1 MRYKHS
7 PNWRFFL
14 SAAAG
19 VMAAGSVSPLIPYA
33 QGISF
38 SDVTNKDYYF
48 QAVSSLSERGI
59 IKGYGN
65 GIFKPEESVTRAQAA
80 KMLALALNLRTD
92 HVKDPGF
99 KDVSKNNWAY
109 RYIAALA
116 ERGII
121 KGYGDQYKPN
131 EPITRAQMAKIIAL
145 GYKFKESPLK
155 DKRFQ
160 DVNPTDWYAGYLQPL
175 IEKGITNGTTA
186 KTYSPNETV
195 SRGQMAAFI
204 YRSELAAKPLQIT
217 AAVSGITDHN
227 VVTDKGTFSLSANL
241 KTWFN
246 VENAGAL
253 KGANITFSPN
263 GDSID
268 KFLSVELTAG
278 GQAGS
283 NSETYNH
290 ITLNGKN
297 ALINTDLIVNS
308 DFTILKDMKING
320 NLETR
325 SAVQHSFYTENIS
338 VSGKTIVSDG
348 AATTLANSDKFYNSL
363 SYKIAQNRYEAVAAS
378 DLKAASRVVFRN
390 SSLGEL
396 EISKGGAI
404 VEATGETKAD
414 SVLIRSKT
422 RFTAE
427 SQTIIPKITIEAGV
441 ESVEINSNVE
451 EVRIIGNG
459 DITISGNASFGQMA
473 ASSASIVRVEST
485 GQVGLL
491 KTVDKDS
498 RFILGRYTRIA
509 DMQLPAGVEP
519 AEAISNY
526 ESVKNNIQK
535 IGGKDNPDYV
545 PGGATVIPNR
555 APAVAA
561 EVSDQNLTAG
571 SAPFS
576 IELGSV
582 FTDPDGDALQLTAV
596 SSAADV
602 ADASLQGA
610 TLLITAV
617 TAGASTITVTAD
629 DGRGGIVYESF
640 IVNVEQPNSIPVVA
654 NEIADQTAVAGTA
667 PITVDLSNVF
677 MDADHDSLTI
687 TAESS
692 NSGVAAASADGT
704 TLTLTPSAPGT
715 AAITVKADD
724 GRGGTVEESFTI
736 TVEQPN
742 RAPVVAKEMIDQKVM
757 AGGPPMIL
765 DLSQVFGDADGD
777 ALTMTAASSDST
789 IASAEVTG
797 NDLKVT
803 VLSAGTATITV
814 KADDGRGGTVEESFT
829 ITAERPNHAPIL
841 KNEIVNQTAVAGDE
855 PSLIDLTNVFE
866 DIDGD
871 TLTITAGTTDAAIA
885 TAEIIGTSLKLTPL
899 NAGRATIIITA
910 ADGRGGS
917 QEESFYITVEQPN
930 RAPVV
935 AKEMIDQKVMAG
947 GPPMILDLSQV
958 FGDADGD
965 ALTMTAASSDS
976 TIASAEVAGND
987 LKVTVLSAG
996 TATITVKADD
1006 GRGGTVEESFTI
1018 TIEQPNRAPVVAK
1031 EMIDQK
1037 VMAGGPPMILD
1048 LSQVFGDADGDAL
1061 TMTAASSDGTIAS
1074 AEVAG
1079 NDLKVTVLS
1088 AGTATITV
1096 KADDG
1101 RGGTVEESFTIT
1113 IERPNRAPVLA
1124 KEIVNQTAVAGEA
1137 PFMIDISNVFS
1148 DPDGDKLTLT
1158 AISNNS
1164 GIAAVEVNGTYLKL
1178 TPLNKGR
1185 AVISVT
1191 AADGRGGSEEES
1203 FFITVEQPNHAPSVK
1218 NEISDQKVMAGGPP
1232 ILLDLNGTFGD
1243 EDGDALTITASTSDS
1258 SVAEAEVD
1266 GTTLK
1271 LTTLS
1276 AGTTTVKVK
1285 ADDGRGGTVEES
1297 FTVTIEAPNRAPI
1310 VITGISD
1317 QTVLTGEPPF
1327 TVDLSNVFEDADG
1340 DTLTLTATSSNVGV
1354 STAVVSGTDLKL
1366 TALNAGT
1373 ATINVK
1379 ADDGRGGTA
1388 EESFIITI
1396 KQPNSSVPEE
1406 TAPSLFISE
1415 TIWGGFGDFALEI
1428 YNPTV
1433 NQIDLTKLT
1442 LVLADQKKNF
1452 REFSINQLGPGQVL
1466 SVVDDFFILEDFE
1479 IPSEVL
1485 RTSFDLVP
1493 EETVEYV
1500 NIQLEY
1506 DEQIIDSVKYYKNKT
1521 MVRNSGVTKG
1531 STMYD
1536 ENQWTQY
1543 PIDDFKHIGTHD
1555 FTPVP

>member
-1 MRYKHS
+1 MRYKHRS
-7 PNWRFFL
+7 NWRFFL
-14 SAAAG
+14 AASAG
-19 VMAAGSVSPLIPYA
+19 VMVAGSVSPLLPYA
-33 QGISF
+33 QGTSF
-38 SDVTNKDYYF
+38 SDVRNNDYYY
-48 QAVSSLSERGI
+48 QAVSSLSEKGI
-59 IKGYGN
+59 IKGFGN
-65 GIFKPEESVTRAQAA
+65 GIFKPNESVTRAQAA
-80 KMLALALNLRTD
+80 KMLTLALNIKTD

-109 RYIAALA
+109 SYIAALA
-116 ERGII
+116 EQGIV
-121 KGYGDQYKPN
+121 KGYGDQFKPN

-155 DKRFQ
+155 DKRFH
-160 DVNPTDWYAGYLQPL
+160 DVNPTEWYAGYLQPL

-195 SRGQMAAFI
+195 SRGQIAAFI

-278 GQAGS
+278 GQASS
-283 NSETYNH
+283 NPDTYNH

-320 NLETR
+320 NLEIR

-338 VSGKTIVSDG
+338 VSGKTIVSEG

-363 SYKIAQNRYEAVAAS
+363 SYKIAQNRYETVAAI
-378 DLKAASRVVFRN
+378 DLKAASRVVFHN
-390 SSLGEL
+390 SSLGEM
-396 EISKGGAI
+396 EISKGGAS
-404 VEATGETKAD
+404 VEATGETKAV
-414 SVLIRSKT
+414 SVMIRSKT
-422 RFTAE
+422 RFTAD
-427 SQTIIPKITIEAGV
+427 SQTIIPRITIEAGV

-459 DITISGNASFGQMA
+459 NITISGNGSFGQMV
-473 ASSASIVRVEST
+473 ASAASIVTVEST
-485 GQVGLL
+485 GQIGLL
-491 KTVDKDS
+491 KTIDKDS
-498 RFILGRYTRIA
+498 RYILGKAAKIINL
-509 DMQLPAGVEP
+509 QLPAGVDP
-519 AEAISNY
+519 AAAISNY
-526 ESVKNNIQK
+526 ENVKGNIQK

-571 SAPFS
+571 SAPIS

-610 TLLITAV
+610 TLLITPV
-617 TAGASTITVTAD
+617 TAGASTITVTAN

-640 IVNVEQPNSIPVVA
+640 FVNVEQPNSIPVVA
-654 NEIADQTAVAGTA
+654 NEIADQMAVAGTA

-736 TVEQPN
+736 TVERPN

-789 IASAEVTG
+789 IASAEVAG

-803 VLSAGTATITV
+803 VLSAGTVTITV

-871 TLTITAGTTDAAIA
+871 TLTITAGTNDAGIA
-885 TAEIIGTSLKLTPL
+885 TAEVIGTGLKLTPL
-899 NAGRATIIITA
+899 NAGRATITITA
-910 ADGRGGS
+910 VDGRGGS

-930 RAPVV
+930 RAPIV

-965 ALTMTAASSDS
+965 GLTMTAASSDS
-976 TIASAEVAGND
+976 TIASAEVAG
-987 LKVTVLSAG
+987 T
-996 TATITVKADD
+996 
-1006 GRGGTVEESFTI
+1006 
-1018 TIEQPNRAPVVAK
+1018 
-1031 EMIDQK
+1031 
-1037 VMAGGPPMILD
+1037 
-1048 LSQVFGDADGDAL
+1048 
-1061 TMTAASSDGTIAS
+1061 
-1074 AEVAG
+1074 
-1079 NDLKVTVLS
+1079 DLKVTVLS

-1164 GIAAVEVNGTYLKL
+1164 GIAAVDVNGTYLKL

-1203 FFITVEQPNHAPSVK
+1203 FYITIEEPNQAPVVK
-1218 NEISDQKVMAGGPP
+1218 NGIPDQTVMAGGAPM
-1232 ILLDLNGTFGD
+1232 ILDLSQVFGD
-1243 EDGDALTITASTSDS
+1243 ANGDALTLKADS
-1258 SVAEAEVD
+1258 SDREV
-1266 GTTLK
+1266 
-1271 LTTLS
+1271 
-1276 AGTTTVKVK
+1276 
-1285 ADDGRGGTVEES
+1285 
-1297 FTVTIEAPNRAPI
+1297 
-1310 VITGISD
+1310 
-1317 QTVLTGEPPF
+1317 
-1327 TVDLSNVFEDADG
+1327 
-1340 DTLTLTATSSNVGV
+1340 
-1354 STAVVSGTDLKL
+1354 AVVNMTG
-1366 TALNAGT
+1366 TALSITPVNAGT
-1373 ATINVK
+1373 AAITIT
-1379 ADDGRGGTA
+1379 AEDGKGGTVSRTFQLTVQSA
-1388 EESFIITI
+1388 SPAA
-1396 KQPNSSVPEE
+1396 PN
-1406 TAPSLFISE
+1406 LFISE
-1415 TIWGGFGDFALEI
+1415 TVWGLFDLALEI
-1428 YNPTV
+1428 YNPTAAEV
-1433 NQIDLTKLT
+1433 DLSQLKLVVAGEDITFESFGLT
-1442 LVLADQKKNF
+1442 LESKEILAIVESNF
-1452 REFSINQLGPGQVL
+1452 WWTDE
-1466 SVVDDFFILEDFE
+1466 E
-1479 IPSEVL
+1479 IPSKVL
-1485 RTSFDLVP
+1485 RIPFPIEP
-1493 EETVEYV
+1493 ERSVEYV
-1500 NIQLEY
+1500 DVQLMY
-1506 DEQIIDSVKYYKNKT
+1506 GEQLIDSVKYFKDKT
-1521 MVRNSGVTKG
+1521 LVRQSGVTQG
-1531 STMYD
+1531 SAAYD
-1536 ENQWTQY
+1536 DSQWIELPTDY
-1543 PIDDFKHIGTHD
+1543 IDDIGTY
-1555 FTPVP
+1555 PPAP

>member
-186 KTYSPNETV
+186 KTYSPIETV

-283 NSETYNH
+283 NPDTYNH

-297 ALINTDLIVNS
+297 ALIDTDLIVNS

-610 TLLITAV
+610 TLLITPV

-789 IASAEVTG
+789 IASAEV
-797 NDLKVT
+797 
-803 VLSAGTATITV
+803 
-814 KADDGRGGTVEESFT
+814 
-829 ITAERPNHAPIL
+829 
-841 KNEIVNQTAVAGDE
+841 
-855 PSLIDLTNVFE
+855 
-866 DIDGD
+866 
-871 TLTITAGTTDAAIA
+871 
-885 TAEIIGTSLKLTPL
+885 
-899 NAGRATIIITA
+899 
-910 ADGRGGS
+910 
-917 QEESFYITVEQPN
+917 
-930 RAPVV
+930 
-935 AKEMIDQKVMAG
+935 
-947 GPPMILDLSQV
+947 
-958 FGDADGD
+958 
-965 ALTMTAASSDS
+965 
-976 TIASAEVAGND
+976 AGND

-1006 GRGGTVEESFTI
+1006 RRGGTVEESFTI

-1061 TMTAASSDGTIAS
+1061 TMTAASSDSTIAS

-1079 NDLKVTVLS
+1079 TDLKVTVLS

-1164 GIAAVEVNGTYLKL
+1164 GIAAVDVNGTYLKL

-1191 AADGRGGSEEES
+1191 AVDGRGGSEEES
-1203 FFITVEQPNHAPSVK
+1203 FYITVEEPNQAPVVK
-1218 NEISDQKVMAGGPP
+1218 NGIPDQTVMAGGAPM
-1232 ILLDLNGTFGD
+1232 ILDLSQVFGD
-1243 EDGDALTITASTSDS
+1243 ADGDALTLKANSSDREVAVVNMTGTALSITPVNAGTAAITITA
-1258 SVAEAEVD
+1258 E
-1266 GTTLK
+1266 
-1271 LTTLS
+1271 
-1276 AGTTTVKVK
+1276 
-1285 ADDGRGGTVEES
+1285 DGRGGTVS
-1297 FTVTIEAPNRAPI
+1297 RIFQLTVQSASADAPN
-1310 VITGISD
+1310 
-1317 QTVLTGEPPF
+1317 
-1327 TVDLSNVFEDADG
+1327 
-1340 DTLTLTATSSNVGV
+1340 
-1354 STAVVSGTDLKL
+1354 
-1366 TALNAGT
+1366 
-1373 ATINVK
+1373 
-1379 ADDGRGGTA
+1379 
-1388 EESFIITI
+1388 
-1396 KQPNSSVPEE
+1396 
-1406 TAPSLFISE
+1406 LFISE
-1415 TIWGGFGDFALEI
+1415 TVWGVFDLALEI
-1428 YNPTV
+1428 YNPTADEV
-1433 NQIDLTKLT
+1433 DLSQLKLVVDGENITFESFGLT
-1442 LVLADQKKNF
+1442 LASKEILAIVESNF
-1452 REFSINQLGPGQVL
+1452 WWTDE
-1466 SVVDDFFILEDFE
+1466 E
-1479 IPSEVL
+1479 IPSKVL
-1485 RTSFDLVP
+1485 RIPFPIEP
-1493 EETVEYV
+1493 ERSVEYV
-1500 NIQLEY
+1500 DVQLMY
-1506 DEQIIDSVKYYKNKT
+1506 GNQLIDSVKYFKDKT
-1521 MVRNSGVTKG
+1521 LVRQSGVTQG
-1531 STMYD
+1531 SAAYD
-1536 ENQWTQY
+1536 DSQWIELPTDY
-1543 PIDDFKHIGTHD
+1543 IDDIGTY
-1555 FTPVP
+1555 PPAP

>member
-1 MRYKHS
+1 MKS
-7 PNWRFFL
+7 
-14 SAAAG
+14 
-19 VMAAGSVSPLIPYA
+19 
-33 QGISF
+33 
-38 SDVTNKDYYF
+38 
-48 QAVSSLSERGI
+48 
-59 IKGYGN
+59 
-65 GIFKPEESVTRAQAA
+65 
-80 KMLALALNLRTD
+80 
-92 HVKDPGF
+92 
-99 KDVSKNNWAY
+99 
-109 RYIAALA
+109 
-116 ERGII
+116 
-121 KGYGDQYKPN
+121 
-131 EPITRAQMAKIIAL
+131 
-145 GYKFKESPLK
+145 
-155 DKRFQ
+155 
-160 DVNPTDWYAGYLQPL
+160 
-175 IEKGITNGTTA
+175 
-186 KTYSPNETV
+186 
-195 SRGQMAAFI
+195 
-204 YRSELAAKPLQIT
+204 
-217 AAVSGITDHN
+217 
-227 VVTDKGTFSLSANL
+227 
-241 KTWFN
+241 WFN
-246 VENAGAL
+246 AENEGAL
-253 KGANITFSPN
+253 KGANITFSPD
-263 GDSID
+263 GDKIV
-268 KFLSVELTAG
+268 KLTSVELTAG
-278 GQAGS
+278 GQASPNGS
-283 NSETYNH
+283 TYNH
-290 ITLNGKN
+290 RTLNGNN
-297 ALINTDLIVNS
+297 ALIDADLIVNG
-308 DFTILKDMKING
+308 DFIILKDMNIKG
-320 NLETR
+320 NLEIIK
-325 SAVQHSFYTENIS
+325 SVQHSFYTENIS

-348 AATTLANSDKFYNSL
+348 AAATLADSGKVYNSL
-363 SYKIAQNRYEAVAAS
+363 SYKTAQSQYEAKADTMDLSAAS
-378 DLKAASRVVFRN
+378 HIVFHN
-390 SSLGEL
+390 SNLGVL
-396 EISKGGAI
+396 EITKGNAI
-404 VEATGETKAD
+404 VEASGETKAD

-610 TLLITAV
+610 TLLITPV

-640 IVNVEQPNSIPVVA
+640 FVNVEQPNSIPVVA
-654 NEIADQTAVAGTA
+654 NEIADQMAVAGTA

-742 RAPVVAKEMIDQKVM
+742 RAPVVDKEMIDQKVM

-777 ALTMTAASSDST
+777 GLTMTAASSDST
-789 IASAEVTG
+789 IASAEVAG

-841 KNEIVNQTAVAGDE
+841 KNEIVNQTAIAGDE

-871 TLTITAGTTDAAIA
+871 TLTITAGTNDAGIA
-885 TAEIIGTSLKLTPL
+885 TAEVIGTGLKLTPL
-899 NAGRATIIITA
+899 NAGRATITITA
-910 ADGRGGS
+910 VDGRGGS
-917 QEESFYITVEQPN
+917 QEESFYITVERPN

-976 TIASAEVAGND
+976 TIASAEVVGND
-987 LKVTVLSAG
+987 LKVTVLNAG

-1018 TIEQPNRAPVVAK
+1018 TIEQPNRAPIVAK

-1048 LSQVFGDADGDAL
+1048 LSQVFGDADGDGL
-1061 TMTAASSDGTIAS
+1061 TMTAASSDSTIAS

-1079 NDLKVTVLS
+1079 TDLKVTVLS

-1164 GIAAVEVNGTYLKL
+1164 GIAAVDVNGTYLKL

-1203 FFITVEQPNHAPSVK
+1203 FYITVEEPNQAPVVK
-1218 NEISDQKVMAGGPP
+1218 NGIPDQTVMAGGAPM
-1232 ILLDLNGTFGD
+1232 ILDLSQVFGD
-1243 EDGDALTITASTSDS
+1243 ANGDALTLKADS
-1258 SVAEAEVD
+1258 SDREV
-1266 GTTLK
+1266 
-1271 LTTLS
+1271 
-1276 AGTTTVKVK
+1276 
-1285 ADDGRGGTVEES
+1285 
-1297 FTVTIEAPNRAPI
+1297 
-1310 VITGISD
+1310 
-1317 QTVLTGEPPF
+1317 
-1327 TVDLSNVFEDADG
+1327 
-1340 DTLTLTATSSNVGV
+1340 
-1354 STAVVSGTDLKL
+1354 AVVNMTG
-1366 TALNAGT
+1366 TALSITPVNAGT
-1373 ATINVK
+1373 AAITIT
-1379 ADDGRGGTA
+1379 AEDGKGGTVSRTFQLTVQSA
-1388 EESFIITI
+1388 SPAA
-1396 KQPNSSVPEE
+1396 PN
-1406 TAPSLFISE
+1406 LFISE
-1415 TIWGGFGDFALEI
+1415 TVWGLFDLALEI
-1428 YNPTV
+1428 YNPTAAEV
-1433 NQIDLTKLT
+1433 DLSQLKLVVAGEDITFESFGLT
-1442 LVLADQKKNF
+1442 LESKEILAIVESNF
-1452 REFSINQLGPGQVL
+1452 WWTDE
-1466 SVVDDFFILEDFE
+1466 E
-1479 IPSEVL
+1479 IPSKVL
-1485 RTSFDLVP
+1485 RIPFPIEP
-1493 EETVEYV
+1493 ERSVEYV
-1500 NIQLEY
+1500 DVQLMY
-1506 DEQIIDSVKYYKNKT
+1506 GEQLIDSVKYFKDKT
-1521 MVRNSGVTKG
+1521 LVRQSGVTQG
-1531 STMYD
+1531 SAAYD
-1536 ENQWTQY
+1536 DSQWIELPTDY
-1543 PIDDFKHIGTHD
+1543 IDDIGTY
-1555 FTPVP
+1555 PPAP

>member
-1 MRYKHS
+1 MRYKHRS
-7 PNWRFFL
+7 NWRFFL
-14 SAAAG
+14 AASAG
-19 VMAAGSVSPLIPYA
+19 VMVAGSVSPLLPYA
-33 QGISF
+33 QGTSF
-38 SDVTNKDYYF
+38 SDVRNNDYYY
-48 QAVSSLSERGI
+48 QAVSSLSEKGI
-59 IKGYGN
+59 IKGFGN
-65 GIFKPEESVTRAQAA
+65 GIFKPNESVTRAQAA
-80 KMLALALNLRTD
+80 KMLTLALNIKTD

-109 RYIAALA
+109 SYIAALA
-116 ERGII
+116 EQGIV
-121 KGYGDQYKPN
+121 KGYGDQFKPN

-145 GYKFKESPLK
+145 GYDFKSSPLK
-155 DKRFQ
+155 DKRFH
-160 DVNPTDWYAGYLQPL
+160 DVNPSDWFAGYLQPL

-186 KTYSPNETV
+186 KTYSPNEKV

-217 AAVSGITDHN
+217 AAVSRITDQL
-227 VVTDKGTFSLSANL
+227 VVTDKGTFSLTASL
-241 KTWFN
+241 KSWFN
-246 VENAGAL
+246 AENEGAL
-253 KGANITFSPN
+253 KGANITFSPD
-263 GDSID
+263 GDKIV
-268 KFLSVELTAG
+268 KLTSVELTAG
-278 GQAGS
+278 GQASPNGS
-283 NSETYNH
+283 TYNH
-290 ITLNGKN
+290 RTLNGNN
-297 ALINTDLIVNS
+297 ALIDADLIVNG
-308 DFTILKDMKING
+308 DFIILKDMNIKG
-320 NLETR
+320 NLEIIK
-325 SAVQHSFYTENIS
+325 SVQHSFYTENIS

-348 AATTLANSDKFYNSL
+348 AAATLADSGKVYNSL
-363 SYKIAQNRYEAVAAS
+363 SYKTAQSQYEAKADTMDLSAAS
-378 DLKAASRVVFRN
+378 HIVFHN
-390 SSLGEL
+390 SNLGVL
-396 EISKGGAI
+396 EITKGNAI
-404 VEATGETKAD
+404 VEASGETKAD

-610 TLLITAV
+610 TLLITPV

-640 IVNVEQPNSIPVVA
+640 FVNVEQPNSIPVVA
-654 NEIADQTAVAGTA
+654 NEIADQMAVAGTA

-742 RAPVVAKEMIDQKVM
+742 RAPVVDKEMIDQKVM

-777 ALTMTAASSDST
+777 GLTMTAASSDST
-789 IASAEVTG
+789 IASAEVAG

-841 KNEIVNQTAVAGDE
+841 KNEIVNQTAIAGDE

-871 TLTITAGTTDAAIA
+871 TLTITAGTNDAGIA
-885 TAEIIGTSLKLTPL
+885 TAEVIGTGLKLTPL
-899 NAGRATIIITA
+899 NAGRATITITA
-910 ADGRGGS
+910 VDGRGGS
-917 QEESFYITVEQPN
+917 QEESFYITVERPN

-976 TIASAEVAGND
+976 TIASAEVVGND
-987 LKVTVLSAG
+987 LKVTVLNAG

-1018 TIEQPNRAPVVAK
+1018 TIEQPNRAPIVAK

-1048 LSQVFGDADGDAL
+1048 LSQVFGDADGDGL
-1061 TMTAASSDGTIAS
+1061 TMTAASSDSTIAS

-1079 NDLKVTVLS
+1079 TDLKVTVLS

-1164 GIAAVEVNGTYLKL
+1164 GIAAVDVNGTYLKL

-1203 FFITVEQPNHAPSVK
+1203 FYITVEEPNQAPLVK
-1218 NEISDQKVMAGGPP
+1218 NGIPDQTVMAGGAPM
-1232 ILLDLNGTFGD
+1232 ILDLSQVFGD
-1243 EDGDALTITASTSDS
+1243 ANGDALTLKAYSSDR
-1258 SVAEAEVD
+1258 EV
-1266 GTTLK
+1266 
-1271 LTTLS
+1271 
-1276 AGTTTVKVK
+1276 
-1285 ADDGRGGTVEES
+1285 
-1297 FTVTIEAPNRAPI
+1297 
-1310 VITGISD
+1310 
-1317 QTVLTGEPPF
+1317 
-1327 TVDLSNVFEDADG
+1327 
-1340 DTLTLTATSSNVGV
+1340 
-1354 STAVVSGTDLKL
+1354 AVVNMTG
-1366 TALNAGT
+1366 TALSITPVNAGT
-1373 ATINVK
+1373 AAITIT
-1379 ADDGRGGTA
+1379 AEDGKGGTVSRTFQLTVQSA
-1388 EESFIITI
+1388 SPAA
-1396 KQPNSSVPEE
+1396 PN
-1406 TAPSLFISE
+1406 LFISE
-1415 TIWGGFGDFALEI
+1415 TVWGLFDLALEI
-1428 YNPTV
+1428 YNPTAAEV
-1433 NQIDLTKLT
+1433 DLSQLKLVVAGEDITFESFGLT
-1442 LVLADQKKNF
+1442 LESKEILAIVESNF
-1452 REFSINQLGPGQVL
+1452 WWTDE
-1466 SVVDDFFILEDFE
+1466 E
-1479 IPSEVL
+1479 IPSKVL
-1485 RTSFDLVP
+1485 RIPFPIEP
-1493 EETVEYV
+1493 ERSVEYV
-1500 NIQLEY
+1500 DVQLMY
-1506 DEQIIDSVKYYKNKT
+1506 GEQLIDSVKYFKDKT
-1521 MVRNSGVTKG
+1521 LVRQSGVTQG
-1531 STMYD
+1531 SAAYD
-1536 ENQWTQY
+1536 DSQWIELPTDY
-1543 PIDDFKHIGTHD
+1543 IDDIGTY
-1555 FTPVP
+1555 PPAP

>member
-1 MRYKHS
+1 MRYKHRS
-7 PNWRFFL
+7 NWRFFL
-14 SAAAG
+14 AASAG
-19 VMAAGSVSPLIPYA
+19 VMVAGSVSPLLPYA
-33 QGISF
+33 QGTSF
-38 SDVTNKDYYF
+38 SDVRNNDYYY
-48 QAVSSLSERGI
+48 QAVSSLSEKGI
-59 IKGYGN
+59 IKGFGN
-65 GIFKPEESVTRAQAA
+65 GIFKPNESVTRAQAA
-80 KMLALALNLRTD
+80 KMLTLALNIKTD

-109 RYIAALA
+109 SYIAALA
-116 ERGII
+116 EQGIV
-121 KGYGDQYKPN
+121 KGYGDQFKPN

-145 GYKFKESPLK
+145 GYDFKSSPLK
-155 DKRFQ
+155 DKRFH
-160 DVNPTDWYAGYLQPL
+160 DVNPSDWFAGYLQPL

-186 KTYSPNETV
+186 KTYSPNEKV

-217 AAVSGITDHN
+217 AAVSRITDQL
-227 VVTDKGTFSLSANL
+227 VVTDKGTFSLTASL
-241 KTWFN
+241 KSWFN
-246 VENAGAL
+246 AENEGAL
-253 KGANITFSPN
+253 KGANITFSPD
-263 GDSID
+263 GDKIV
-268 KFLSVELTAG
+268 KLTSVELTAG
-278 GQAGS
+278 GQASPNGS
-283 NSETYNH
+283 TYNH
-290 ITLNGKN
+290 RTLNGNN
-297 ALINTDLIVNS
+297 ALIDADLIVNG
-308 DFTILKDMKING
+308 DFIILKDMNIKG
-320 NLETR
+320 NLEIIK
-325 SAVQHSFYTENIS
+325 SVQHSFYTENIS

-348 AATTLANSDKFYNSL
+348 AAATLADSGKVYNSL
-363 SYKIAQNRYEAVAAS
+363 SYKTAQSQYEAKADTMDLSAAS
-378 DLKAASRVVFRN
+378 HIVFHN
-390 SSLGEL
+390 SNLGVL
-396 EISKGGAI
+396 EITKGNAI
-404 VEATGETKAD
+404 VEASGETKAD

-610 TLLITAV
+610 TLLITPV

-640 IVNVEQPNSIPVVA
+640 FVNVEQPNSIPVVA
-654 NEIADQTAVAGTA
+654 NEIADQMAVAGTA

-742 RAPVVAKEMIDQKVM
+742 RAPVVDKEMIDQKVM

-777 ALTMTAASSDST
+777 GLTMTAASSDST
-789 IASAEVTG
+789 IASAEVAG

-841 KNEIVNQTAVAGDE
+841 KNEIVNQTAIAGDE

-871 TLTITAGTTDAAIA
+871 TLTITAGTNDAGIA
-885 TAEIIGTSLKLTPL
+885 TAEVIGTGLKLTPL
-899 NAGRATIIITA
+899 NAGRATITITA
-910 ADGRGGS
+910 VDGRGGS
-917 QEESFYITVEQPN
+917 QEESFYITVERPN

-976 TIASAEVAGND
+976 TIASAEVVGND
-987 LKVTVLSAG
+987 LKVTVLNAG

-1018 TIEQPNRAPVVAK
+1018 TIEQPNRAPIVAK

-1048 LSQVFGDADGDAL
+1048 LSQVFGDADGDGL
-1061 TMTAASSDGTIAS
+1061 TMTAASSDSTIAS

-1079 NDLKVTVLS
+1079 TDLKVTVLS

-1164 GIAAVEVNGTYLKL
+1164 GIAAVDVNGTYLKL

-1203 FFITVEQPNHAPSVK
+1203 FYITVEEPNQAPVVK
-1218 NEISDQKVMAGGPP
+1218 NGIPDQTVMAGGAPM
-1232 ILLDLNGTFGD
+1232 ILDLSQVFGD
-1243 EDGDALTITASTSDS
+1243 ANGDALTLKADS
-1258 SVAEAEVD
+1258 SDREV
-1266 GTTLK
+1266 
-1271 LTTLS
+1271 
-1276 AGTTTVKVK
+1276 
-1285 ADDGRGGTVEES
+1285 
-1297 FTVTIEAPNRAPI
+1297 
-1310 VITGISD
+1310 
-1317 QTVLTGEPPF
+1317 
-1327 TVDLSNVFEDADG
+1327 
-1340 DTLTLTATSSNVGV
+1340 
-1354 STAVVSGTDLKL
+1354 AVVNMTG
-1366 TALNAGT
+1366 TALSITPVNAGT
-1373 ATINVK
+1373 AAITIT
-1379 ADDGRGGTA
+1379 AEDGKGGTVSRTFQLTVQSA
-1388 EESFIITI
+1388 SPAA
-1396 KQPNSSVPEE
+1396 PN
-1406 TAPSLFISE
+1406 LFISE
-1415 TIWGGFGDFALEI
+1415 TVWGLFDLALEI
-1428 YNPTV
+1428 YNPTAAEV
-1433 NQIDLTKLT
+1433 DLSQLKLVVAGEDITFESFGLT
-1442 LVLADQKKNF
+1442 LESKEILAIVESNF
-1452 REFSINQLGPGQVL
+1452 WWTDE
-1466 SVVDDFFILEDFE
+1466 E
-1479 IPSEVL
+1479 IPSKVL
-1485 RTSFDLVP
+1485 RIPFPIEP
-1493 EETVEYV
+1493 ERSVEYV
-1500 NIQLEY
+1500 DVQLMY
-1506 DEQIIDSVKYYKNKT
+1506 GEQLIDSVKYFKDKT
-1521 MVRNSGVTKG
+1521 LVRQSGVTQG
-1531 STMYD
+1531 SAAYD
-1536 ENQWTQY
+1536 DSQWIELPTDY
-1543 PIDDFKHIGTHD
+1543 IDDIGTY
-1555 FTPVP
+1555 PPAP

>member
-33 QGISF
+33 HGISF

-186 KTYSPNETV
+186 KTYSPIETV

-283 NSETYNH
+283 NPDTYNH

-297 ALINTDLIVNS
+297 ALIDTDLIVNS

-610 TLLITAV
+610 TLLITPV

-789 IASAEVTG
+789 IASAEV
-797 NDLKVT
+797 
-803 VLSAGTATITV
+803 
-814 KADDGRGGTVEESFT
+814 
-829 ITAERPNHAPIL
+829 
-841 KNEIVNQTAVAGDE
+841 
-855 PSLIDLTNVFE
+855 
-866 DIDGD
+866 
-871 TLTITAGTTDAAIA
+871 
-885 TAEIIGTSLKLTPL
+885 
-899 NAGRATIIITA
+899 
-910 ADGRGGS
+910 
-917 QEESFYITVEQPN
+917 
-930 RAPVV
+930 
-935 AKEMIDQKVMAG
+935 
-947 GPPMILDLSQV
+947 
-958 FGDADGD
+958 
-965 ALTMTAASSDS
+965 
-976 TIASAEVAGND
+976 AGND

-1006 GRGGTVEESFTI
+1006 RRGGTVEESFTI

-1061 TMTAASSDGTIAS
+1061 TMTAASSDSTIAS

-1079 NDLKVTVLS
+1079 TDLKVTVLS

-1164 GIAAVEVNGTYLKL
+1164 GIAAVDVNGTYLKL

-1191 AADGRGGSEEES
+1191 AVDGRGGSEEES
-1203 FFITVEQPNHAPSVK
+1203 FYITVEEPNQAPVVK
-1218 NEISDQKVMAGGPP
+1218 NGIPDQTVMAGGAPM
-1232 ILLDLNGTFGD
+1232 ILDLSQVFGD
-1243 EDGDALTITASTSDS
+1243 ADGDALTLKANSSDREVAVVNMTGTALSITPVNAGTAAITITA
-1258 SVAEAEVD
+1258 E
-1266 GTTLK
+1266 
-1271 LTTLS
+1271 
-1276 AGTTTVKVK
+1276 
-1285 ADDGRGGTVEES
+1285 DGRGGTVS
-1297 FTVTIEAPNRAPI
+1297 RIFQLTVQSASADAPN
-1310 VITGISD
+1310 
-1317 QTVLTGEPPF
+1317 
-1327 TVDLSNVFEDADG
+1327 
-1340 DTLTLTATSSNVGV
+1340 
-1354 STAVVSGTDLKL
+1354 
-1366 TALNAGT
+1366 
-1373 ATINVK
+1373 
-1379 ADDGRGGTA
+1379 
-1388 EESFIITI
+1388 
-1396 KQPNSSVPEE
+1396 
-1406 TAPSLFISE
+1406 LFISE
-1415 TIWGGFGDFALEI
+1415 TVWGVFDLALEI
-1428 YNPTV
+1428 YNPTADEV
-1433 NQIDLTKLT
+1433 DLSQLKLVVDGENITFESFGLT
-1442 LVLADQKKNF
+1442 LASKEILAIVESNF
-1452 REFSINQLGPGQVL
+1452 WWTDE
-1466 SVVDDFFILEDFE
+1466 E
-1479 IPSEVL
+1479 IPSKVL
-1485 RTSFDLVP
+1485 RIPFPIEP
-1493 EETVEYV
+1493 ERSVEYV
-1500 NIQLEY
+1500 DVQLMY
-1506 DEQIIDSVKYYKNKT
+1506 GNQLIDSVKYFKDKT
-1521 MVRNSGVTKG
+1521 LVRQSGVTQG
-1531 STMYD
+1531 SAAYD
-1536 ENQWTQY
+1536 DSQWIELPTDY
-1543 PIDDFKHIGTHD
+1543 IDDIGTY
-1555 FTPVP
+1555 PPAP